1 MSTTLNLNQRAT
13 ARLTET
19 GLRILDE
26 YEAGLGL
33 PERHRRAS
41 VFEGDLWKGPLWQL
55 MQEFG
60 ASMSIGMGEG
70 AFVDNRID
78 VEPLD

>member
-1 MSTTLNLNQRAT
+1 MSTLNLNQRAT

-26 YEAGLGL
+26 YEADLGL

-41 VFEGDLWKGPLWQL
+41 VSDGNLWSGQLWSL

-60 ASMSIGMGEG
+60 PSISMGMGES

-78 VEPLD
+78 VEALD